1 MAVMKVDFRRL
12 IVGGS
17 AVCLASWLAL
27 AATAGN
33 VGLQRSISKGAF
45 TLFELPTV
53 IVLVA
58 VVAAAVAF
66 VVARQLHL
74 TAFQLVVAVLVGD
87 LFAGLVLAPLA
98 IGEIEP
104 VHAPLV
110 VAAVSVMGLQ
120 PAAAFI
126 GAWAGRRGARDLPLQ
141 HQGRPVP
148 GSDDV

>member
-1 MAVMKVDFRRL
+1 MKIDWRRL

-33 VGLQRSISKGAF
+33 VGLQRSISKGGIS
-45 TLFELPTV
+45 LFELPTV

-58 VVAAAVAF
+58 VVAAAAGFVA
-66 VVARQLHL
+66 ARQLRL
-74 TAFQLVVAVLVGD
+74 SAPKLVAAVLVGD
-87 LFAGLVLAPLA
+87 LFAGLVLAPFA
-98 IGEIEP
+98 IGELEP
-104 VHAPLV
+104 IHAPLV

-120 PAAAFI
+120 PAAAFV
-126 GAWAGRRGARDLPLQ
+126 GAWAGRKAARDIPLARG
-141 HQGRPVP
+141 GRSVP